1 MKITHCHVAC
11 QKLSA
16 PLRIA
21 LASDLHDNPC
31 GPVLRLLRQEQPDL
45 ILIPGDLTDDSAIRA
60 GGRAALT
67 FLRGCAELAPTFY
80 SPGNHEVRCYHGK
93 NPFRHP
99 IPRPIP
105 EAFRQAVRQAGVWFL
120 DNDSIQR
127 NGMTVC
133 GLSSGICGARNQ
145 PDPAVLERFRRLE
158 GTPKILLS
166 HHPEYYMPF
175 LRDLGM
181 DLVVCGHAHG
191 GHWRLFGRGVYAP
204 GQGLF
209 PKYTAGVVDGVCVIS
224 RGLGDHTSIPRV
236 FNEPELVMIRLG
248 K

>member
-1 MKITHCHVAC
+1 MFT
-11 QKLSA
+11 
-16 PLRIA
+16 
-21 LASDLHDNPC
+21 
-31 GPVLRLLRQEQPDL
+31 LLL
-45 ILIPGDLTDDSAIRA
+45 CTL
-60 GGRAALT
+60 
-67 FLRGCAELAPTFY
+67 
-80 SPGNHEVRCYHGK
+80 
-93 NPFRHP
+93 
-99 IPRPIP
+99 
-105 EAFRQAVRQAGVWFL
+105 
-120 DNDSIQR
+120 
-127 NGMTVC
+127 
-133 GLSSGICGARNQ
+133 SGICGARNQ

-181 DLVVCGHAHG
+181 DLVACGHAHG

-224 RGLGDHTSIPRV
+224 RGLGDHTSIPRL